1 MSGHP
6 PHQREAIVRQ
16 VIASPADML
25 IGSNQ
30 RQIAT
35 IKLARFLIL
44 DIDNR

>member
-16 VIASPADML
+16 MIASPADML
-25 IGSNQ
+25 IRSDQ

-35 IKLARFLIL
+35 IKLPRFVIL